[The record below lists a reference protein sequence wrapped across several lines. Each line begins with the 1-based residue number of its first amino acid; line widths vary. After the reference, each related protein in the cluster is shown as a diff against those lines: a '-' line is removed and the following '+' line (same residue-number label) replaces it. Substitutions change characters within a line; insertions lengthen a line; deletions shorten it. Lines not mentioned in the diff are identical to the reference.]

1 MINAPTPIF
10 SKIFQAIRKANRILL
25 VSDGSPDGDAVG
37 TTLAFHRW
45 LVREGK
51 IVSTYCTAPI
61 PKNLQFLDYVKDIRH
76 DGEALFRQPHDLIIT
91 FDAGSLRR
99 CGIDQLLSLTPQGY
113 SIIVFD
119 HHPTNERFGD
129 INAVFTDAC
138 STAEVVYRFFEEQHI
153 HIDDRMA
160 TSLLTGI
167 VYDTTSFSN
176 SGTTSKGIEAAG
188 HLFASGARQTDV
200 LKYLVRNKS
209 VEGLK
214 LWGLALSRLSYH
226 PELDVVSTYF
236 LIEDLPT
243 KASEE
248 AVEGISNF
256 LNAACGHADT
266 MLVLREM
273 SDGRVRGSCRSM
285 RRDVSKVAQ
294 LLGGGGHRKAAGF
307 TINGRIEVQDGK
319 ARIVPAHSPLVA

>member
-1 MINAPTPIF
+1 MIHAPTPIF
-10 SKIFQAIRKANRILL
+10 TKIFQAIQKANRILL

-51 IVSTYCTAPI
+51 TVSTYCTALI
-61 PKNLQFLDYVKDIRH
+61 PRNLQFLDYVKDIRH
-76 DGEALFRQPHDLIIT
+76 DGEVLFSEPHDLVIT

-99 CGIDQLLSLTPQGY
+99 CGIDQLLPKMPGEHTL
-113 SIIVFD
+113 IVFD
-119 HHPTNERFGD
+119 HHATNERFGD

-153 HIDDRMA
+153 PIDDRMA

-167 VYDTTSFSN
+167 IYDTTSFSN
-176 SGTTSKGIEAAG
+176 SGTTSKGLEAAG
-188 HLFASGARQTDV
+188 HLFACGARQTDV

-214 LWGLALSRLSYH
+214 LWGIALARLSYH
-226 PELDVVSTYF
+226 AELDIVSTYF
-236 LIEDLPT
+236 LTEDLPT

-266 MLVLREM
+266 MLVLRELP
-273 SDGRVRGSCRSM
+273 DGRIRGSCRSIK
-285 RRDVSKVAQ
+285 RDISKVAQ

-307 TINGRIEVQDGK
+307 TVQGRIQVQDGR
-319 ARIVPAHSPLVA
+319 AQIVPATSSSSV